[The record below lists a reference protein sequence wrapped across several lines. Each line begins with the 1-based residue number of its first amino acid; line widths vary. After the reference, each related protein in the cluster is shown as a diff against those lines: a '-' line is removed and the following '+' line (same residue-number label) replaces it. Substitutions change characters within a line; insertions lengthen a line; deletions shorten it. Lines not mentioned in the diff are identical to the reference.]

1 LNQSNL
7 GFSANDGGLFRIV
20 LFFPSYYSVFERRMS
35 PALTRGWIQVAQ
47 SGSAQMAWT
56 CLRRKRRQQQVWR
69 MMGAGSV
76 RADHA
81 PGVRSIVGPRLQT
94 IANSKASPVRE
105 VESCNRWVIPLN
117 KPLSAEEA
125 EAETRQR
132 FAVRANSILAFIECD
147 DELRPKLREAIVEA
161 MLWAQT
167 QPRLSE

>member
-1 LNQSNL
+1 LD
-7 GFSANDGGLFRIV
+7 FSADDGGLFRIV
-20 LFFPSYYSVFERRMS
+20 LFFPSYYSAFERRMS
-35 PALTRGWIQVAQ
+35 PALTRGRIQVRAIRVCADGVDLSVQ
-47 SGSAQMAWT
+47 KA
-56 CLRRKRRQQQVWR
+56 RQQQVWR
-69 MMGAGSV
+69 MIDAGSI

-105 VESCNRWVIPLN
+105 VESCNRWVIPLS

-125 EAETRQR
+125 EAETRHR

-161 MLWAQT
+161 MLWAQA
-167 QPRLSE
+167 QPKLSE